1 MSCAAALVAGCS
13 LTGKGT
19 APASECRGRAPVPLT
34 HALVD
39 TAPRATLE
47 RIVADNESLERECG
61 MRAPNPRG
69 TR

>member
-1 MSCAAALVAGCS
+1 M
-13 LTGKGT
+13 
-19 APASECRGRAPVPLT
+19 PLT